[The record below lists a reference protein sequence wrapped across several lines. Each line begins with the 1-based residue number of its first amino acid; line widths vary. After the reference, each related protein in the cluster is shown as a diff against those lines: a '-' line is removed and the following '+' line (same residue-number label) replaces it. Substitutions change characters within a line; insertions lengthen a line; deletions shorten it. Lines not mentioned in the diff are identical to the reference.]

1 MEKNPDSLVGLLE
14 KLVNH
19 LSKSSYRFLFRA
31 VMFLS
36 LFFLIFRKLI
46 KLLGRG
52 SSTFGCSHLYLF
64 KDFIADSGNHY
75 THQRT
80 DEIEEAIRQ
89 VGDGGHT

>member
-46 KLLGRG
+46 KLTLWGG
-52 SSTFGCSHLYLF
+52 SSTFGCSYLFLF
-64 KDFIADSGNHY
+64 KDLIADSGYQY

-80 DEIEEAIRQ
+80 DDIEEA
-89 VGDGGHT
+89 VGQIGEG